1 VRARPAVHILLTI
14 HAPMDPDAGA
24 PGVTSDL
31 GFRFRAE
38 SHNVTYL
45 SFDDMPRWFPSRAV
59 TFLFPAFLAWRI
71 WRLSARQG
79 IDVIDASSGD
89 LWLWASLRRRN
100 RARPLLVTRSHG
112 LEHTAHEQLLED
124 ARRGT
129 VELSWKYPIY
139 YGGFRLWEVARSL
152 RLSDLDLFL
161 NRADLEYAV
170 IKLGIP
176 REKARLTVNGVGE
189 DFQNLPFTPIAEGVS
204 EPIKIAQIGSYI
216 PRKGVGYG
224 AAALNRV
231 LRRHS
236 SITVS
241 MLGTQAPAEAILA
254 DFDPEVRQQVVVLP
268 TFKRDR
274 LPSLLS
280 DHHIKLLP
288 TTFEGFSVSLI
299 EAMAC
304 GLAPVTTATP
314 GPMEIVRD
322 GVNGV
327 LVPPRNSEAIVQA
340 LERLLGDTQLL
351 DRLRR
356 SAYATA
362 QGYAWDRIGRETLAL
377 YREALARKEAS
388 PAVRP

>member
-1 VRARPAVHILLTI
+1 VHILLTI
-14 HAPMDPDAGA
+14 HAPMDPDSGA

-31 GFRFRAE
+31 GSRFRAE
-38 SHNVTYL
+38 GHTVNHL

-59 TFLFPAFLAWRI
+59 TLFFPVFLAWRI
-71 WRLSARQG
+71 WRLGARQA

-112 LEHTAHEQLLED
+112 LEHTAHEQFLEEE
-124 ARRGT
+124 RRGT
-129 VELSWKYPIY
+129 VKLSWKYPLY

-152 RLSDLDLFL
+152 RLSDIDLFL

-170 IKLGIP
+170 MKLGIP
-176 REKARLTVNGVGE
+176 REKAKLTVNGIGE
-189 DFQNLPFTPIAEGVS
+189 SLQDLSFRPVADRVPGQ
-204 EPIKIAQIGSYI
+204 IKIAQIGSYI
-216 PRKGVGYG
+216 ARKGVTYG

-231 LRRHS
+231 LGRHP
-236 SITVS
+236 SIKVS
-241 MLGTQAPAEAILA
+241 LLGTQAPPEAVLA
-254 DFDPEVRQQVVVLP
+254 DFDREVRGQVAVVP
-268 TFKRDR
+268 TFKREQ

-288 TTFEGFSVSLI
+288 TTFEGFSVSLV

-322 GVNGV
+322 GVNGL
-327 LVPPRNSEAIVQA
+327 LVPARDSEAIVQA
-340 LERLLGDTQLL
+340 LELLIRDTQLL

-356 SAYATA
+356 GAHETA
-362 QGYAWDRIGRETLAL
+362 QRYTWDRIGRETLAL
-377 YREALARKEAS
+377 YREALAHKQEAL
-388 PAVRP
+388 AAHFLI